1 MALHCKADFPDKEKK
16 SVQLWGSLM
25 NTPKLRISICLP
37 YAKNQ
42 GNLFLCWGG
51 KKPHQKKTPPKLS
64 PKSEIPQ
71 LEGGTVI
78 PNNKWE
84 PVRSHQCSWII
95 TNIAQENQIPWRV
108 WCFLQIYSFAGY
120 SSRIWYQLSQQTET
134 STEKYRQQRSWNYHY
149 WNYLK
154 HL

>member
-1 MALHCKADFPDKEKK
+1 MQKIKK
-16 SVQLWGSLM
+16 IYFYVE
-25 NTPKLRISICLP
+25 
-37 YAKNQ
+37 
-42 GNLFLCWGG
+42 GG
-51 KKPHQKKTPPKLS
+51 KKPTKKKTPKLS

-71 LEGGTVI
+71 LEGRTVI

-120 SSRIWYQLSQQTET
+120 SSCIWYQLSQQTNKEWKVQTAALPKLSLLKLFKT
-134 STEKYRQQRSWNYHY
+134 S
-149 WNYLK
+149 LG
-154 HL
+154 